1 MRNRFSPGIE
11 KAAKT
16 PARLGNPYSSP
27 CGSAQST
34 SASVSEGRR
43 WRRLQAIERPTP
55 RRIPAV
61 RITRDMPG
69 HGHTGLL
76 ETSLSGSR
84 PSPRSPQTRWCP
96 LSMIARLPTQY
107 AVQGVRLS
115 PGGGSSQPLND
126 HWRTSRRAIDDSESQ
141 SRRVVCGGCVRVA

>member
-27 CGSAQST
+27 CGSAQSS
-34 SASVSEGRR
+34 SASVSEGRT
-43 WRRLQAIERPTP
+43 WRRLQAIERPPP

-61 RITRDMPG
+61 RITRDMPR

-76 ETSLSGSR
+76 DVAGAFAAAYLAGVSVICVLLQEWVRRR
-84 PSPRSPQTRWCP
+84 PRDLAQ
-96 LSMIARLPTQY
+96 
-107 AVQGVRLS
+107 
-115 PGGGSSQPLND
+115 
-126 HWRTSRRAIDDSESQ
+126 
-141 SRRVVCGGCVRVA
+141 VVDL